1 VALAAWPLALAP
13 STGQEAATAFQPKG
27 DGEGQLDV
35 AERVEADM
43 PSGLTPQITH
53 AMVAHDLVVDA
64 QGAVTSVR
72 PVTFQ
77 IRNMANGAQLSASHL
92 KALRGLIDGVAAQLP
107 SGKPLPFTDAETIV
121 RDVDAM
127 RQSASTALARWRFEP
142 PAAAPAIARVAIVF
156 DLQANKATTGPATPI
171 SGFAGVAGLP
181 TRTVFAR
188 RPGAGAPSDGTLR
201 VGGEIRAP
209 QKVVNVSPVYPQ
221 EAQDARVQGVVIIEA
236 KIAADGS
243 VAEAWVL
250 RSIPMLDQAAL
261 DAVRQWRYTPTLM
274 NGVPVPVIMTVT
286 VNFTLEQ

>member
-1 VALAAWPLALAP
+1 
-13 STGQEAATAFQPKG
+13 
-27 DGEGQLDV
+27 
-35 AERVEADM
+35 M

-72 PVTFQ
+72 PVTFH
-77 IRNMANGAQLSASHL
+77 IRNTSNGAQLSASDL

-142 PAAAPAIARVAIVF
+142 PAEAPAIARVAVVF
-156 DLQANKATTGPATPI
+156 ALQFNKATTGPAAPI
-171 SGFAGVAGLP
+171 SGFAGAAGVP
-181 TRTVFAR
+181 ATTFTAR
-188 RPGAGAPSDGTLR
+188 PDRPASDGTLR
-201 VGGEIRAP
+201 VGGSIRAP
-209 QKVVNVSPVYPQ
+209 QKVHNVNAVYPP

-236 KIAADGS
+236 KIGADGS

-250 RSIPMLDQAAL
+250 RSIPMLDHAAL
-261 DAVRQWRYTPTLM
+261 DAVRQWRYSPTLL
-274 NGVPVPVIMTVT
+274 NGVPVPIICTVT
-286 VNFTLEQ
+286 VNFSLQP